1 MTKLVA
7 LGDSIFEGWDGKE
20 EINHSVRIPELIGK
34 QLGWEVDNE
43 AISGATLSGSAYRDF
58 VQMCNKL
65 NFANYDVCLINY
77 GVNDFSYRNVSLD
90 VMKNS
95 LNKGVQKIRKDNYSI
110 RIMYELPTQDLRFN
124 RTSMDDKGPGGWSQN
139 ELDDALI
146 QECKALNI
154 NYYDWRPNPIITY
167 QNGNETLGDG
177 NTGVHPTI
185 QTMALIAERLDPW
198 VLSQMSG
205 LIGKYQLNLTNIYA
219 RVQRLC
225 DVIDKVFMPDDLDM
239 PSLTVEPIS
248 ATMLNRAVYLWTNR
262 VMQHLQTVIDWLVG
276 IYNGY
281 NLVDTQTGD
290 DTETLKLWQPESLII
305 NEDYLNNLNNDFEA
319 VNESLDRL
327 FEYAKPYVK
336 G

>member
-1 MTKLVA
+1 MTRMIA

-20 EINHSVRIPELIGK
+20 NVDHSLRIPEKIG
-34 QLGWEVDNE
+34 QELHWEVNNI
-43 AISGATLSGSAYRDF
+43 AVSGRTLSGGSSDDF
-58 VQMCNKL
+58 VGVTNRV

-77 GVNDFSYRNVSLD
+77 GVNDFSFVNAKLSVLQDHLSQ
-90 VMKNS
+90 
-95 LNKGVQKIRKDNYSI
+95 GVQKMRKDNPQI
-110 RIMYELPTQDLRFN
+110 KVLYELPTQDFRFN
-124 RTSMDDKGPGGWSQN
+124 RTTLDQTGPGGWSQN
-139 ELDDALI
+139 QMIDALI
-146 QECKALNI
+146 ATCRELGVT
-154 NYYDWRPNPIITY
+154 YYDWRPNPIITY
-167 QNGNETLGDG
+167 QNANETLGDG

-185 QTMALIAERLDPW
+185 QTMALIAKRLDPW

-319 VNESLDRL
+319 VNELLDCL
-327 FEYAKPYVK
+327 FEYAKPYM
-336 G
+336 